1 MCIFEILTTILIE
14 CFRQYHPKHYAQHLI
29 NSRRHRPF
37 CILSRHK
44 GGGGW
49 YDPLAV
55 SPLIELELREKNEHV
70 ARREAKR
77 LIYKLKVLGQPV
89 TSEVR
94 SSAEK

>member
-1 MCIFEILTTILIE
+1 M
-14 CFRQYHPKHYAQHLI
+14 
-29 NSRRHRPF
+29 
-37 CILSRHK
+37 
-44 GGGGW
+44 GW

-55 SPLIELELREKNEHV
+55 SPLIELELRGKNERV
-70 ARREAKR
+70 ARRETKR